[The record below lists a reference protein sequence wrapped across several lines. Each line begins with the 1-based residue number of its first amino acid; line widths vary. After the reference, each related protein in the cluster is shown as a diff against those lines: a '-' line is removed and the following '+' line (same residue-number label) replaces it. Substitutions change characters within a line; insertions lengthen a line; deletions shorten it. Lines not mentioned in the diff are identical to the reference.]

1 MIYARDQW
9 VQLPVKDIYDS
20 QIMMASI
27 SAAKDMYEKGVEQIK
42 DFNKQYGDFFS
53 PIQSDMDWYNKNV
66 IGAARD

>member
-27 SAAKDMYEKGVEQIK
+27 NAAKDMYEKGVEQIK

-66 IGAARD
+66 IC

>member
-1 MIYARDQW
+1 MIYARDQF

-27 SAAKDMYEKGVEQIK
+27 NAAKDMYEKGVGQIK

-66 IGAARD
+66 IGAVS

>member
-1 MIYARDQW
+1 
-9 VQLPVKDIYDS
+9 
-20 QIMMASI
+20 MMASI
-27 SAAKDMYEKGVEQIK
+27 NAAKDMYEKGVEQIK